1 MPARFENYAPAMGR
15 WFDVYANRVGDPALR
30 VVAIVFE
37 DVTARKQ
44 AEAESAR
51 LLELERAARKEAE
64 NASLLRDQFLATVS
78 HELRTPLAAIL
89 GWVQMLRTDTLP
101 AEKRE
106 RALETIERNARAQ
119 AQLIEDLLDV
129 SRIAKPVEAIELL
142 AVIALLARRR
152 R

>member
-1 MPARFENYAPAMGR
+1 MGR

-101 AEKRE
+101 VEKRE